1 MKNVR
6 QYRDFISNESILTSR
21 LFRYIVLFKVPGK
34 VQNLQQK
41 WIKDG
46 NVELTWDEPFA
57 KGNNN
62 VTYLV
67 TYGGSTKKTQ
77 ERKFV
82 IKSDTQTQTYNVKV

>member
-1 MKNVR
+1 MC
-6 QYRDFISNESILTSR
+6 QYRDFISNESILISR
-21 LFRYIVLFKVPGK
+21 ILYLVLFKVPGK
-34 VQNLQQK
+34 VQNLQYIWTK
-41 WIKDG
+41 HGD
-46 NVELTWDEPFA
+46 VELTWDEPFA

-82 IKSDTQTQTYNVKV
+82 IKSDTQTRTYNVKV